1 MGRSVPW
8 LRLAAALAVLIL
20 SAPHP
25 MHGQQPATADRA
37 IQIVDLLVREQFDE
51 VAGQFNAQM
60 SAALP
65 PAQLK
70 TVWAGL
76 VQQIGAFRAR
86 LDQRVQPAANGNT
99 AVALGC
105 QFERAALN
113 VIVTFDAEGK
123 ISGLRMV
130 PRPVPSADAVA
141 PPQGSR
147 FTEEPLTVGSGEWA
161 LPGTLS
167 LPANPI
173 AAAILVHGSGPQ
185 DRDETIGANKP
196 FRDLAWGLADRG
208 VAVLRYE
215 KRSHQYAGKL
225 ASISGMTVQHEVID
239 DAVAA
244 VARLRQHPP
253 TARLPVIVIGHSLG
267 ATLAPRI
274 AQGDPDVAGLVI
286 MAGAVRP
293 LMEVAREQ
301 LAYLA
306 SIAPPGSSVD
316 QQQALDTLRRA
327 APESYWKDLDAYHPA
342 QVAAT
347 VKRPMLI
354 LQGERDYQVSMTD
367 FELWRRALRGRSD
380 VTFKS
385 YPALNH
391 LFMAGVGKS
400 TPSEYLTA
408 GHVAD
413 EVIEDIAAWIKQ
425 AAATR

>member
-1 MGRSVPW
+1 
-8 LRLAAALAVLIL
+8 
-20 SAPHP
+20 

-76 VQQIGAFRAR
+76 VQQVGAFRAR

-99 AVALGC
+99 AVVLGC

-113 VIVTFDAEGK
+113 VIVAFDAEGK

-215 KRSHQYAGKL
+215 KRSHQYGGKL

-244 VARLRQHPP
+244 VARLRQHPR

-327 APESYWKDLDAYHPA
+327 APESYWKDLDAYNPA

-367 FELWRRALRGRSD
+367 FELWRRALGGRSD

-425 AAATR
+425 TAATR